1 MPGAKGEL
9 GETGP
14 MGRVGF
20 PGEPGFSGPDG
31 PKGIEIYSCLDIY
44 ILICIRNVGIIY
56 ILIKQKI
63 ILYQPYRISWLRW
76 SSWISW

>member
-31 PKGIEIYSCLDIY
+31 PKGIEIYSYLDID
-44 ILICIRNVGIIY
+44 ICIKSVGIIH
-56 ILIKQKI
+56 ILIEQKI
-63 ILYQPYRISWLRW
+63 ILYQPCRITWL
-76 SSWISW
+76 